1 MYPVCVGGLYFQI
14 RIWRCAW
21 RNKHADPDLCDA
33 AKDGH
38 WRAVALIPDHGCLGC
53 LFVAAMGELAFLV
66 LMAGFGVTGQLLG
79 WLLFDY
85 LSDRVLTGVIGV
97 VGILTALNYGRAL
110 IFRMA
115 RQALKPPRG

>member
-14 RIWRCAW
+14 RIWRRAW

-53 LFVAAMGELAFLV
+53 LFVAAMGELAFF
-66 LMAGFGVTGQLLG
+66 GFDGRFWRHRTTA
-79 WLLFDY
+79 WLAAF
-85 LSDRVLTGVIGV
+85 
-97 VGILTALNYGRAL
+97 
-110 IFRMA
+110 
-115 RQALKPPRG
+115 